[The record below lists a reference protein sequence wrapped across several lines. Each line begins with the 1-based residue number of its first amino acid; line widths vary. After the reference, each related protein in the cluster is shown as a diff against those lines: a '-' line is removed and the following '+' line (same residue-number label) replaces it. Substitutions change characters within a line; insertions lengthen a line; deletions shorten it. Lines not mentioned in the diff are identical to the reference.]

1 MWSHLDSFSPD
12 LRVFRDRI
20 STYDQL
26 ARALQLLTYQ
36 SPRRSL
42 FLNSTFELEHNSMTL
57 VRHVHFLASNLPP
70 IYDQSYVS
78 LTDVHHGG

>member
-36 SPRRSL
+36 SSRRSL
-42 FLNSTFELEHNSMTL
+42 FLNSTFELEHNSMTVTL
-57 VRHVHFLASNLPP
+57 V
-70 IYDQSYVS
+70 
-78 LTDVHHGG
+78 